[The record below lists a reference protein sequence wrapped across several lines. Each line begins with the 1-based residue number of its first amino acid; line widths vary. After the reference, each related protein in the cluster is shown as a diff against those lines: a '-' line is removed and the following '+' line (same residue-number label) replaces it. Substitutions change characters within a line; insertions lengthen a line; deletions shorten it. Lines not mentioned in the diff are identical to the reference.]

1 MGGNHGNPKEGF
13 PQFPPTLGNRKT
25 GDFHIPTA
33 TAIWTFFKTNQSKA
47 KAHLLDDGKVEIQHQ
62 DSHFPT
68 VPARACGARKISSGF
83 RLRHSI
89 QTDTIKLAAHELQP
103 QYTVTH
109 VLGINCYLCPRTN
122 ISCFTRSIRPCRRH
136 DVASPHFGEMLKGRG
151 LSPANDHAQDFD
163 SRPRQI
169 CHRYVPV
176 NVTCQHAPKAR

>member
-1 MGGNHGNPKEGF
+1 VGGNHGNPKEGF
-13 PQFPPTLGNRKT
+13 PPFPPTLGNRKT

-47 KAHLLDDGKVEIQHQ
+47 KAHLLDDGKVEIQNQ

-109 VLGINCYLCPRTN
+109 VLGINCYLCPHTN
-122 ISCFTRSIRPCRRH
+122 THRAVTARKRLPKYFNKLLVFPT
-136 DVASPHFGEMLKGRG
+136 
-151 LSPANDHAQDFD
+151 N
-163 SRPRQI
+163 
-169 CHRYVPV
+169 CHEVERNPEWL
-176 NVTCQHAPKAR
+176 

>member
-1 MGGNHGNPKEGF
+1 VGGNHGNPKEGF
-13 PQFPPTLGNRKT
+13 PPFPPTLGNRKT

-47 KAHLLDDGKVEIQHQ
+47 KAHLLDDGKVEIQNQ

-122 ISCFTRSIRPCRRH
+122 MFRTDGTH
-136 DVASPHFGEMLKGRG
+136 RG
-151 LSPANDHAQDFD
+151 DITYPLA
-163 SRPRQI
+163 
-169 CHRYVPV
+169 
-176 NVTCQHAPKAR
+176 T